1 MTKKIDNIA
10 EYSRPNRLPR
20 LMGPGRREIRSA
32 RAPSVSLA
40 LALRRAA
47 TTRRLLDLAVEI
59 DPTMTLF
66 QDRAAAAGSACYQ
79 ILSGLAS
86 KGSVSWSLSLTA
98 GHPPF
103 AFYSANAPRGPPEV

>member
-1 MTKKIDNIA
+1 VNGAEKQVPFLHYSFIDYTFPSIEENMTKKIDNIA

-59 DPTMTLF
+59 DPTVTLF
-66 QDRAAAAGSACYQ
+66 QDPLAAAGSACFQ
-79 ILSGLAS
+79 ILSGA
-86 KGSVSWSLSLTA
+86 
-98 GHPPF
+98 
-103 AFYSANAPRGPPEV
+103 RI